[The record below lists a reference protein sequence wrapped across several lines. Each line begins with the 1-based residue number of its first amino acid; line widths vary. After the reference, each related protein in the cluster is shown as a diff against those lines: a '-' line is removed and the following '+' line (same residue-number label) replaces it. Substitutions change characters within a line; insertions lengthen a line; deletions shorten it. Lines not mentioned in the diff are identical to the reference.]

1 MPTIKDVAAEAGVTS
16 TTVSRVLNNRGYIS
30 EETREKVYSAME
42 KLNYMPNEMARN
54 LSRQKSDYIG
64 VILPSV
70 EHPYFSKVLHWLEH
84 YVTKH
89 NYKIMVCISE
99 NSREKE
105 LQYME
110 HLDSNCPLISFER
123 EIAENIPAVLCD
135 NYQGGILAANRL
147 FDAGCRN
154 IAIFNPPT
162 KENIPAYSRE
172 KAFMKCCEDKKIS
185 GRVVYTDRLAPLSEE
200 FGNNILELLKKNS
213 DLDGIFATSDVM
225 AANIIRACKKM
236 GKRVPE
242 DISIV
247 GFDDT
252 WISTLTYPS
261 ITTIH
266 QPVQEMCEYAIEAI
280 VKKVKSEKVPSQVVF
295 PVELIDREST
305 K

>member
-105 LQYME
+105 LQYIDLLYSHRVLGIVVCSHIGETME

-147 FDAGCRN
+147 YDAGCRN
-154 IAIFNPPT
+154 IAIFNQPT

-172 KAFMKCCEDKKIS
+172 KAFMKCCENKKIS

-247 GFDDT
+247 
-252 WISTLTYPS
+252 
-261 ITTIH
+261 
-266 QPVQEMCEYAIEAI
+266 
-280 VKKVKSEKVPSQVVF
+280 
-295 PVELIDREST
+295 
-305 K
+305 

>member
-105 LQYME
+105 LQYIDLLYSHRVLGIVVCSHIGETME

-213 DLDGIFATSDVM
+213 DLDGIFGITKTSFPSVFWYAEHISPVTSVSPSGM
-225 AANIIRACKKM
+225 IFPWLSLAIIAFRTAP
-236 GKRVPE
+236 GR
-242 DISIV
+242 IN
-247 GFDDT
+247 
-252 WISTLTYPS
+252 L
-261 ITTIH
+261 
-266 QPVQEMCEYAIEAI
+266 
-280 VKKVKSEKVPSQVVF
+280 
-295 PVELIDREST
+295 L
-305 K
+305 

>member
-1 MPTIKDVAAEAGVTS
+1 
-16 TTVSRVLNNRGYIS
+16 
-30 EETREKVYSAME
+30 
-42 KLNYMPNEMARN
+42 
-54 LSRQKSDYIG
+54 
-64 VILPSV
+64 
-70 EHPYFSKVLHWLEH
+70 
-84 YVTKH
+84 
-89 NYKIMVCISE
+89 
-99 NSREKE
+99 
-105 LQYME
+105 
-110 HLDSNCPLISFER
+110 
-123 EIAENIPAVLCD
+123 
-135 NYQGGILAANRL
+135 
-147 FDAGCRN
+147 
-154 IAIFNPPT
+154 
-162 KENIPAYSRE
+162 
-172 KAFMKCCEDKKIS
+172 MKCCEDKKIS
-185 GRVVYTDRLAPLSEE
+185 DVWFIQTGWLPYQRIRQQY
-200 FGNNILELLKKNS
+200 FGIIEKKS